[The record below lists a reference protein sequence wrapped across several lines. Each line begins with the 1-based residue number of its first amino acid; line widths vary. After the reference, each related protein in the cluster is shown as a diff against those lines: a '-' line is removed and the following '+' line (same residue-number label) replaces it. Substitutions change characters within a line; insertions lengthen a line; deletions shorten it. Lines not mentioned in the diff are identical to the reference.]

1 MSELCGSV
9 PLCHMLETGPLV
21 GGTSFKSELCG
32 DVKLEVKLVGED
44 VVLGAGGI
52 VSFFFGPQVRVALAL
67 EPRRCFL

>member
-32 DVKLEVKLVGED
+32 DVELGED
-44 VVLGAGGI
+44 VKVDEVGLGAG
-52 VSFFFGPQVRVALAL
+52 
-67 EPRRCFL
+67 E

>member
-32 DVKLEVKLVGED
+32 DVKLEEVVVVVEVG
-44 VVLGAGGI
+44 LGAGG
-52 VSFFFGPQVRVALAL
+52 
-67 EPRRCFL
+67 

>member
-32 DVKLEVKLVGED
+32 DVKLDKVVVDDDVG
-44 VVLGAGGI
+44 LGAGG
-52 VSFFFGPQVRVALAL
+52 R
-67 EPRRCFL
+67 E